1 MNLFDLLAE
10 VERCGG
16 CLAVRAG
23 KLHYRGPKTGLTPA
37 LRLAIAQQKEELLRA
52 LSRKNVASC
61 WPPQDAASLVFGW
74 NHLGRPEITLSPGIA
89 IANLETWLCSNWPEE
104 PVSDQVATVRRFLW
118 ESLPQ
123 AEVPTEDLLLEEWR
137 KTAIPAWRQRLAEA
151 GESGDFGTIRTAHWM
166 LGEILDDPEC
176 QETQS

>member
-37 LRLAIAQQKEELLRA
+37 LRLAIVQQKEELLRA

-61 WPPQDAASLVFGW
+61 WPPQDAASRSDSDRPSPSSI
-74 NHLGRPEITLSPGIA
+74 GRNGGRTFAHTGSSCHCA
-89 IANLETWLCSNWPEE
+89 RS
-104 PVSDQVATVRRFLW
+104 RFRDGM
-118 ESLPQ
+118 
-123 AEVPTEDLLLEEWR
+123 A
-137 KTAIPAWRQRLAEA
+137 A
-151 GESGDFGTIRTAHWM
+151 
-166 LGEILDDPEC
+166 
-176 QETQS
+176 